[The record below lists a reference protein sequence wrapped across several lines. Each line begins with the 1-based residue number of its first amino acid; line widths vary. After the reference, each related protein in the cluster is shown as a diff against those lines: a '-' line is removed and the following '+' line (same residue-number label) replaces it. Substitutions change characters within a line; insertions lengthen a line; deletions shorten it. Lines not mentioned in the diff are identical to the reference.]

1 MSNLIN
7 MNGGF
12 YCDSEYKNI
21 NHALDFSGFNLG
33 QAGGGEEYNN
43 KFIASGL
50 YVKHNQF
57 GGAQDD
63 KDEKE
68 PTKMF
73 GEDVIIDVEQEPE
86 NNLTK
91 IKVNIA
97 PAAQSERQN
106 ANSYNKISDNMFDLA
121 KRIKIQG
128 KKKEKEQTEKE
139 QTEN

>member
-33 QAGGGEEYNN
+33 QAGGGDEYKN

-57 GGAQDD
+57 GGAE
-63 KDEKE
+63 DEKE
-68 PTKMF
+68 QTKMF
-73 GEDVIIDVEQEPE
+73 GDDVSIDVEQHPDSNVTEV
-86 NNLTK
+86 K
-91 IKVNIA
+91 ISIV
-97 PAAQSERQN
+97 PAEQSERES
-106 ANSYNKISDNMFDLA
+106 ANSYNKISENMYNLTE
-121 KRIKIQG
+121 KIKIQK
-128 KKKEKEQTEKE
+128 KKKE
-139 QTEN
+139 

>member
-1 MSNLIN
+1 

-57 GGAQDD
+57 GGADEG
-63 KDEKE
+63 EKE

-73 GEDVIIDVEQEPE
+73 GEDVSIDVEQHPDSNVTEV
-86 NNLTK
+86 K
-91 IKVNIA
+91 ISVV
-97 PAAQSERQN
+97 PAEQSEREN
-106 ANSYNKISDNMFDLA
+106 ANSYGKISDDMYNLSE
-121 KRIKIQG
+121 KIKIQ
-128 KKKEKEQTEKE
+128 KKKKLK
-139 QTEN
+139 

>member
-1 MSNLIN
+1 

-57 GGAQDD
+57 GGAE
-63 KDEKE
+63 DEKE

-73 GEDVIIDVEQEPE
+73 GEDVSIDVEQHPDSNITEV
-86 NNLTK
+86 K
-91 IKVNIA
+91 ISIV
-97 PAAQSERQN
+97 PAEQSEREN
-106 ANSYNKISDNMFDLA
+106 ANSYGKISDDMYNLSE
-121 KRIKIQG
+121 KIKIQK
-128 KKKEKEQTEKE
+128 KKKE
-139 QTEN
+139 